1 VAGMES
7 TAASSEVTV
16 NLLAI
21 YPQWQQQLH
30 AKIDEYKETLG
41 GKDVK
46 DWTYDESTA
55 FTYPLIFL
63 VITIYDTLVF
73 NRC

>member
-1 VAGMES
+1 MES

-16 NLLAI
+16 NLLAM
-21 YPQWQQQLH
+21 YPQWQQNLH
-30 AKIDEYKETLG
+30 TKIDEYKEILG

-63 VITIYDTLVF
+63 VITIYSTLTID
-73 NRC
+73 RY